1 MSGKYRGGALF
12 VFVLAAVVI
21 ASVAF
26 FRHSASEMIIS
37 DRMSEF
43 IDAVDRSTTKDAHKL
58 IIFDLDDTLFMSK
71 EILGTPTWFYHMIN
85 ILRQRGAAK
94 SEAYNVMREIDR
106 VVQEQS
112 KVIAVEQATLS
123 AIHNW
128 IQDGAHLI
136 AITSRTHT
144 FSDITNKQLAK
155 IGLEF
160 SSPYFA
166 CIEEKWQAAMGA
178 FINGVI
184 YVDFNHDRTEVFAQ
198 FFELAQRCGMIID
211 FIAHADDQVR
221 HVSEIAKF
229 AHEAR
234 RGFVGIIYGK
244 ALSTR
249 EFRLAEANKQLYEL
263 EQNLGREIIPE
274 QYRIIFAEGL

>member
-106 VVQEQS
+106 NRRGGFWCLRHSHQQCRHEQ
-112 KVIAVEQATLS
+112 KEA
-123 AIHNW
+123 
-128 IQDGAHLI
+128 
-136 AITSRTHT
+136 SRT
-144 FSDITNKQLAK
+144 
-155 IGLEF
+155 
-160 SSPYFA
+160 
-166 CIEEKWQAAMGA
+166 
-178 FINGVI
+178 
-184 YVDFNHDRTEVFAQ
+184 
-198 FFELAQRCGMIID
+198 
-211 FIAHADDQVR
+211 
-221 HVSEIAKF
+221 
-229 AHEAR
+229 
-234 RGFVGIIYGK
+234 
-244 ALSTR
+244 
-249 EFRLAEANKQLYEL
+249 
-263 EQNLGREIIPE
+263 NLG
-274 QYRIIFAEGL
+274 AGMA